1 MAEEWVVIQLDE
13 KIARMHGLPQK
24 VPAPKGEFE
33 GIADAGFELPKLKK
47 WISAFLSAAP
57 SAWRSQNAELAKTYD
72 RFIAKADFWQ
82 RGITA
87 LQKRD
92 VPGAISAFKMVSNV
106 DPDDHAAKMNLAM
119 ALVQSG
125 DAAQAKKT
133 FAAIRSTYAGDHDYH
148 MAVGQTELVLG
159 DKDTAADEFA
169 LALEAQGDSMTALKA
184 LAGLGILVAI
194 YENPRDAT
202 SLVYLRADSVL
213 QSLEEIWAEA
223 PRDLAYYLGQ
233 LEYHATE
240 GRHDVALAAAE
251 KAIAL
256 AGDAGSER
264 AECARAAALRSLGRL
279 DEAFAEIDRAVS
291 AHADWTSAL
300 VERARV
306 HLTAGRTAEG
316 NRDLDAALAREPG
329 SLEALALRFPL
340 ERTLSDASA
349 GRLTAAR
356 AWAEAHP
363 AAAGAW
369 MWLALLQGKAGAAD
383 DAIDTLKK
391 AVGIA
396 PGDDDIRA
404 TYWIELGRSGRW
416 AEVVADAESIDTKTR
431 SWKVRWNEAEAYAQ
445 LGKKI
450 EARACYTALNADES
464 VPIEIRKRAKRAASE

>member
-33 GIADAGFELPKLKK
+33 GIADAGFKIPKLKK
-47 WISAFLSAAP
+47 WISAFLTAAP
-57 SAWRSQNAELAKTYD
+57 SAWRSQNADLAKSYD

-119 ALVQSG
+119 ALAQSG
-125 DAAQAKKT
+125 DAAQVKKH
-133 FAAIRSTYAGDHDYH
+133 FAAIRATYAGDHDYH
-148 MAVGQTELVLG
+148 MAAGQTELVLG

-169 LALEAQGDSMTALKA
+169 LALEAKGDSSAALKA

-194 YENPRDAT
+194 YENPRDAA
-202 SLVYLRADSVL
+202 SLVYLRADSVKS
-213 QSLEEIWAEA
+213 SLEEIWGEA
-223 PRDLAYYLGQ
+223 PRDLDYYLGQ

-240 GRHDVALAAAE
+240 GRHEVALAAAE
-251 KAIAL
+251 RAIGL

-279 DEAFAEIDRAVS
+279 DEAQAALDRALATHS
-291 AHADWTSAL
+291 DWNSAL

-306 HLTAGRTAEG
+306 HMTAGRVAEG
-316 NRDLDAALAREPG
+316 DRDLDAALARDPG

-356 AWAEAHP
+356 AWADAHP
-363 AAAGAW
+363 EAAGAF
-369 MWLALLQGKAGAAD
+369 MWLGLLQSKAGGVD
-383 DAIDTLKK
+383 DALDTLKK
-391 AVGIA
+391 AAAIA
-396 PGDDDIRA
+396 PADDDIRA
-404 TYWIELGRSGRW
+404 TYWIELGRNGRW
-416 AEVVADAESIDTKTR
+416 ADVVADAQTLDMKGR
-431 SWKVRWNEAEAYAQ
+431 SWKVRWNEAEAYSQ
-445 LGKKI
+445 VGKKV